1 MSKPIL
7 AMIDAANGTRLLRT
21 DPIREATYTYWP
33 YLLGPDRDDTHSF
46 GEDRIDFQY
55 YFSGRADSPKAMEPE
70 ELPQAAAVFVIGEPP
85 QSQEIFRRVRKKLPD
100 AKVCAFHGLHF
111 YEVIEFRRRLYP
123 QEIEPFE
130 RADGILCARQS
141 NVRMWQKI
149 FPDKPVHWLPVPY
162 PLSYIRSLFPA
173 PHGPRK
179 TFRVG
184 FLVFCECEAS
194 FLTAYAIHRRFGDSF
209 EFVFLNV
216 PGTYMSGK
224 EGPDRM
230 KERILPDSIVDSWCS
245 TLPFRHSIVSSWISF
260 HDFIRHIHNCDLL
273 IFADSK
279 GHQGRVLMDCA
290 ALKIPCVCTDST
302 SCANRLWPDLSVPMT
317 GILERSLEVAE
328 RMAMGDP
335 ELRLYAEK
343 AHDVLRATFAEE
355 PSKKRMISL
364 LTDLGINC

>member
-1 MSKPIL
+1 MKPTIV
-7 AMIDAANGTRLLRT
+7 MIDAANGTKLLRT
-21 DPIREATYTYWP
+21 DPIREATHTYWP

-85 QSQEIFRRVRKKLPD
+85 QSQEIFRRVRKKQRN

-123 QEIEPFE
+123 KEISIYEE
-130 RADGILCARQS
+130 ADGILCARQS
-141 NVRMWQKI
+141 NTHMWKQI
-149 FPDKPVHWLPVPY
+149 FPDKPTYWLPVPY

-173 PHGPRK
+173 PHNPRR

-184 FLVFCECEAS
+184 FIVFCECEAS
-194 FLTAYAIHRRFGDSF
+194 FLTAYAIHKRLGDRF

-216 PGTYMSGK
+216 PATYQSGK
-224 EGPDRM
+224 EPTPERM
-230 KERILPDSIVDSWCS
+230 TERLLPGSVQDSWS
-245 TLPFRHSIVSSWISF
+245 SSLPFRHSIVSTWISF
-260 HDFIRHIHNCDLL
+260 QDFIRHIHNCDLV
-273 IFADSK
+273 IFADNK

-302 SCANRLWPDLSVPMT
+302 SCANRLWSDLSVPMT
-317 GILERSLEVAE
+317 GILEKSL
-328 RMAMGDP
+328 
-335 ELRLYAEK
+335 
-343 AHDVLRATFAEE
+343 
-355 PSKKRMISL
+355 
-364 LTDLGINC
+364 